1 MKGVADKLY
10 LAVEKIYWADTRSRM
25 VIALFDALPQL
36 EAIDEDEFEN
46 DADKKTFRYI
56 REVARE
62 YADVR
67 VDFSSDVRNEVRDA
81 LHRLLDL
88 YKRCRA

>member
-1 MKGVADKLY
+1 MNELSKQLY
-10 LAVEKIYWADTRSRM
+10 QAIEKVYWADTRSRI
-25 VIALFDALPQL
+25 VIALTDVLPEL
-36 EAIDEDEFEN
+36 EAIDEDDFST
-46 DADKKTFRYI
+46 DADKKTFRYV

-81 LHRLLDL
+81 LDRLLSL
-88 YKRCRA
+88 YVQYR

>member
-1 MKGVADKLY
+1 MNEVADKLY

-25 VIALFDALPQL
+25 VIALSDALPQL
-36 EAIDEDEFEN
+36 EDIDEDEFNN
-46 DADKKTFRYI
+46 DTDKKTFRYI

-88 YKRCRA
+88 YNRCRG